1 MLGYS
6 PAIGETVR
14 LIMGGSIQYA
24 SQVIVQ
30 MLEAA
35 DERVENLRI
44 ICHDLPEESGLD
56 GLLGLNFLSHFNTEI
71 NYSNGTLILKPIQN
85 AQPSGILQA

>member
-1 MLGYS
+1 
-6 PAIGETVR
+6 
-14 LIMGGSIQYA
+14 MGGSIQYA